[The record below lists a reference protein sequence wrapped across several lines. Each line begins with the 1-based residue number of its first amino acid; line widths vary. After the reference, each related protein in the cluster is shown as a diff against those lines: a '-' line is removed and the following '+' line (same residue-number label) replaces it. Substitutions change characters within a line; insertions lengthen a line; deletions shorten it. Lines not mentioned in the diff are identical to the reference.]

1 MANVSIVN
9 CTVIFLFV
17 TISSP
22 QILKYTLNF
31 PRLSPLRFSSSLY
44 HILPQAGNF
53 CIEKIII
60 HATGKSNSKWGQRV
74 EIHYNWVSG
83 IELRV

>member
-22 QILKYTLNF
+22 HILKYTFIFPAF
-31 PRLSPLRFSSSLY
+31 PRFVFLASLY

-53 CIEKIII
+53 CFEKIII
-60 HATGKSNSKWGQRV
+60 HATGKSNGKWGQRV